1 MQLMRAAEVPQTER
15 DLVFRAS
22 RWHAVVTVLACLGFC
37 VWFIL
42 YTWPHPK
49 IAYIVS
55 GVIVFVLLLMHQLV
69 TARFHPLNW
78 LVRAGDEGLF
88 IHIRSY
94 LNDENLSPEDPTVV
108 FLPYSEIRSAR
119 RVREWVTVP
128 EMNGRNASQ
137 LQHWVELEL
146 ATDFAALSDALS
158 TERGRPAI
166 AVKRWYG
173 TSSSLY
179 LDYPVQIKTPPFLR
193 IRWQVVPRAAVLL
206 NALRTRVEIAPDV
219 KVSENFSALQN
230 LSPAEQQKRL
240 RELNQRGETI
250 AATYLATRLYGCSLT
265 EATDFVKGLSGGPHS

>member
-1 MQLMRAAEVPQTER
+1 MQLMRADEVPQTER

-55 GVIVFVLLLMHQLV
+55 GVIVLVLLLMREFV
-69 TARFHPLNW
+69 IGRFHPLNW
-78 LVRAGDEGLF
+78 LVRVSDEGLF
-88 IHIRSY
+88 IHFRSY
-94 LNDENLSPEDPTVV
+94 LNEHLSPDDPTVV

-119 RVREWVTVP
+119 RVREWVTTP

-146 ATDFAALSDALS
+146 ATDCAALSDALS
-158 TERGRPAI
+158 RERGRPAI
-166 AVKRWYG
+166 EVKRWYG

-179 LDYPVQIKTPPFLR
+179 LDYPVQIETPPFLR

-206 NALRTRVEIAPDV
+206 KALQTRVEIAPDV

-230 LSPAEQQKRL
+230 LSAAEQKKRL
-240 RELNQRGETI
+240 QQLNQRGQTI
-250 AATYLATRLYGCSLT
+250 AAIYMAKRLYGCSLT